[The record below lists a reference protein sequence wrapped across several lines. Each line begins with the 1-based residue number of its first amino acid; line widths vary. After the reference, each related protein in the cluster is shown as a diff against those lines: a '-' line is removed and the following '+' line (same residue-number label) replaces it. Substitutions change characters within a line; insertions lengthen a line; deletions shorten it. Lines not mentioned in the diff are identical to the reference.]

1 MELVS
6 VKEYF
11 PESCKI
17 TMICAVYVGNKQ
29 GLKYVK
35 SLGNGSEV
43 SLGNTVVVFSKLVI
57 L

>member
-43 SLGNTVVVFSKLVI
+43 LLGNTVVVLSKLVI